1 MRTLISTVQAAT
13 LFLDVFKIWC
23 FLLFLLQFAFM
34 NWNLI
39 NLKYQVVSEFLFV
52 LTQTVWRALYAY
64 SDVYIKV
71 GLLEHSSK
79 AWSLPWILLSSPGH
93 NTLEVVCI
101 YISFQSPFTC

>member
-1 MRTLISTVQAAT
+1 
-13 LFLDVFKIWC
+13 
-23 FLLFLLQFAFM
+23 M

-52 LTQTVWRALYAY
+52 LTQTVWRALYAF

-71 GLLEHSSK
+71 ELLEHSSE
-79 AWSLPWILLSSPGH
+79 AWPLPRILLSSPGH
-93 NTLEVVCI
+93 DALEVVCI